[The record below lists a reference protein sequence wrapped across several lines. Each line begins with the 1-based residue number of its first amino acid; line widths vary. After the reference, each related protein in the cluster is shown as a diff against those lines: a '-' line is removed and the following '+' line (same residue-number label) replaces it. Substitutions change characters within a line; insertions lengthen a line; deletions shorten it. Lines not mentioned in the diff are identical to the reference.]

1 MAESILIVEDNAVMA
16 NLLQFNLKRAG
27 FDTVA
32 VSNGASGL
40 ETASERGFDMIIT
53 DHQLPGMSGIEMCK
67 ALRQLPQY
75 TATPVLLCTAK
86 GLELQ
91 LSTLQEEYGVTD
103 TLFKPVSPR
112 QLVSAVGDLLSSAIA
127 SC

>member
-1 MAESILIVEDNAVMA
+1 MA

-53 DHQLPGMSGIEMCK
+53 DHQLPGLSGIEMCK

>member
-1 MAESILIVEDNAVMA
+1 MDESILIVEDNAVMA

-53 DHQLPGMSGIEMCK
+53 DHQLPGLSGIEMCK